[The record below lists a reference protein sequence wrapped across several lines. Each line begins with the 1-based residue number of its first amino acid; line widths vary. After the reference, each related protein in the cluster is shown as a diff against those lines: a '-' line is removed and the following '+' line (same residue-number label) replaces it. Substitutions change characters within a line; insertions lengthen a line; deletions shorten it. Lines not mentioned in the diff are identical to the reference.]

1 MLVIDFSKVGLKS
14 PQRAS
19 KRQEEASP
27 ATVATDSTGA
37 PLISPSTV
45 FETLILAII
54 DRLEKGGEVLIA
66 SQWQAAHD
74 AEEILTLA
82 LDCGATERE
91 LKALVACYLATHSFN
106 PSPQHRDRPALGS
119 MPWSTES
126 TDRPKAIPARLCSSG
141 YWKRSRRAS
150 ISRKLSFVGEVF
162 YKW

>member
-106 PSPQHRDRPALGS
+106 PSPQPQRPPGARVYALVHRKHRPPQGNTCTPLQFRIL
-119 MPWSTES
+119 E
-126 TDRPKAIPARLCSSG
+126 
-141 YWKRSRRAS
+141 
-150 ISRKLSFVGEVF
+150 EVETRF
-162 YKW
+162 YKSEVVLCRRSVL

>member
-1 MLVIDFSKVGLKS
+1 MLVIDFSKAGLKS

-54 DRLEKGGEVLIA
+54 ERLEKGGEVLIT
-66 SQWQAAHD
+66 SPWKAAHD
-74 AEEILTLA
+74 AEEVLA
-82 LDCGATERE
+82 LALENGAPLSD

-106 PSPQHRDRPALGS
+106 PPPQPQRPPGARVYALVHRKHRPPQGNTCTPLQFRILEAVE
-119 MPWSTES
+119 T
-126 TDRPKAIPARLCSSG
+126 R
-141 YWKRSRRAS
+141 
-150 ISRKLSFVGEVF
+150 F
-162 YKW
+162 YKSEVVLSGRSVL